1 MGRGSYYW
9 DGGDQAG
16 NPLHFTAMNDDDEL
30 LKFEASE
37 GFLYDDATF
46 RTRKDSSAVFT
57 GLEWVGHE
65 DNEAVFAGMEQTISL
80 GFIDA
85 NTAIDFEFISL
96 VFDFE
101 GPNPATRRPVH
112 FVLRNQQ
119 HVLVRLALHSSFTHQ
134 YDDPNHQRIRSSMDF
149 A

>member
-1 MGRGSYYW
+1 M
-9 DGGDQAG
+9 
-16 NPLHFTAMNDDDEL
+16 
-30 LKFEASE
+30 
-37 GFLYDDATF
+37 
-46 RTRKDSSAVFT
+46 FT

-101 GPNPATRRPVH
+101 GPNPARRTEH
-112 FVLRNQQ
+112 LVLRNQQ
-119 HVLVRLALHSSFTHQ
+119 HVLVRLTLHSSFTHQ